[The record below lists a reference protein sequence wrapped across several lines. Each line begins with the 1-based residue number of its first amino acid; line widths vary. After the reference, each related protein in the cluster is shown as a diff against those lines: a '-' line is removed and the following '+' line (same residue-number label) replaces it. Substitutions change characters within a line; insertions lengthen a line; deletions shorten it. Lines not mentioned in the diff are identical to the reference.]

1 MIRFISG
8 SIDRPPAVR
17 KARLILVTLFL
28 LVPLFL
34 SAQDSGLREDGA
46 PGDNGVLE
54 EGSTDEYLPEPPAP
68 ADEVSDGADRS
79 AEQSDQAVAPYFF
92 VVEEITFEV
101 KGWTRPDDVLAFLR
115 FDKGDRFQSVE
126 ELTTTLERYER
137 DLYNQRVFDEVDV
150 SYELV
155 PGEELPRKVI
165 VHFYID
171 DGWTVLPVVFYRY
184 NSNSGHNPFVV
195 LYWDNF
201 LGTLTDFGFSAGYYS
216 RNWVDPFGWDIRVD
230 FDNIRMLDRKWDFGF
245 DQEFTTIEKSS
256 PEGDLLLQY
265 TYYSS
270 DFGISTGF
278 RLNDRWGYSIAPGIG
293 ATYGYETKKNLLDDP
308 IPADEVAL
316 TFSHG
321 VGTGR
326 QDWYRNFRE
335 GWNFGLSNS
344 LAYSLNDPDVNAS
357 LAASTEFFKIFSIFN
372 PAVRFEGEHYFDG
385 DALSQGRDVR
395 GVSDSRVYGTTLFK
409 TNMNVAIRVLDIA
422 KFSEFNLVPF
432 LDTALTFQEDDSL
445 GEDNFFMGA
454 GMDLVVFPHFLRGFQ
469 GRISFGVDLRDLPS
483 SISDFGSYELAITE
497 TLAF

>member
-1 MIRFISG
+1 MVDG
-8 SIDRPPAVR
+8 QEDA
-17 KARLILVTLFL
+17 
-28 LVPLFL
+28 
-34 SAQDSGLREDGA
+34 GLRDEGA
-46 PGDNGVLE
+46 PEEAVGDSVPTQEGPDNESSRE
-54 EGSTDEYLPEPPAP
+54 EPS
-68 ADEVSDGADRS
+68 
-79 AEQSDQAVAPYFF
+79 SDQAVAPYFF
-92 VVEEITFEV
+92 VVDEITFEI
-101 KGWTRPDDVLAFLR
+101 KGWTKPEAVLAFLSFEEGAR
-115 FDKGDRFQSVE
+115 FRSIE
-126 ELTTTLERYER
+126 ELTASLDLYER
-137 DLYNQRVFDEVDV
+137 DLYNQRVFDEVEV
-150 SYELV
+150 SFELV
-155 PGEELPRKVI
+155 PGDQLPRKVA

-216 RNWVDPFGWDIRVD
+216 RNWVDPFGWDVRVD

-256 PEGDLLLQY
+256 PQGDLLLQY
-265 TYYSS
+265 TYHSS
-270 DFGISTGF
+270 QFGVSTGF
-278 RLNDRWGYSIAPGIG
+278 RLNDRWGYGIAPGIE
-293 ATYGYETKKNLLDDP
+293 ATYGYDTKKNLEEDP
-308 IPADEVAL
+308 IPGDEVAL

-335 GWNFGLSNS
+335 GWKFGLSNS
-344 LAYSLNDPDVNAS
+344 LAYSISEVDVKAS
-357 LAASTEFFKIFSIFN
+357 LSASSEFFEIIGVLN
-372 PAVRFEGEHYFDG
+372 PAVRFEAEHYFDG

-395 GVSDSRVYGTTLFK
+395 GVSDSRVYGQTLFK
-409 TNMNVAIRVLDIA
+409 TNANLAIRVLDIP

-432 LDTALTFQEDDSL
+432 FDTALTIKDDNSL
-445 GEDNFFMGA
+445 GEDTFFMGA